1 MSGKP
6 ENSGKPKNTSN
17 LNKMNKPKKLKNR
30 KKAFFLSKQYIDST
44 IPSIVKNELREE
56 DVMKRTEKG
65 NLVPKKS
72 IEIADALVKKT
83 DLQGL
88 RMSSEDK
95 NLFRYY
101 RADTGDCE
109 EFSSTEIKMIMYRIL
124 EKFPLPALR
133 ADSLLTKIITELRN
147 SPITAAGPYPKD
159 ELDDNSSIDL

>member
-6 ENSGKPKNTSN
+6 QNSGKSKNTAN
-17 LNKMNKPKKLKNR
+17 LNKANKPKKLKNR

-44 IPSIVKNELREE
+44 IPSIVKNELRDE
-56 DVMKRTEKG
+56 DVMRYTQNG
-65 NLVPKKS
+65 NLVPKKA
-72 IEIADALVKKT
+72 IEIAETLVTKT

-88 RMSSEDK
+88 RMCSEDK

-109 EFSSTEIKMIMYRIL
+109 EFSSTEIKMIMYRML
-124 EKFPLPALR
+124 EKFPLPAVR
-133 ADSLLTKIITELRN
+133 ADSLLTKIIAELRN
-147 SPITAAGPYPKD
+147 SPITAIGPYPPD